1 MQYPSKQVREVP
13 CFTHCWLLDGIVNCL
28 LQLAI
33 VVSSV
38 KIGVEMQISEEVK
51 VKILPSP

>member
-1 MQYPSKQVREVP
+1 MK
-13 CFTHCWLLDGIVNCL
+13 
-28 LQLAI
+28 I

-38 KIGVEMQISEEVK
+38 KIGVEMQILEEIK